1 LRPNRSLSA
10 SGILQRMAGVRA
22 NIARRDTVATE
33 HSKGKTMNPYKKRMK
48 RGFEILEKMGR
59 EKTML
64 DQKELYPEL
73 YDLSVGHL
81 FGDIWSRPHLTLRER
96 ELITLA
102 ANIALARPVGT
113 HSHYRSAQRL
123 GLTKEQIM
131 EVIIHVGHYAGWPAL
146 ALAQG
151 QFGQVLR
158 EDAEKGKEGKKK
170 KAKK

>member
-1 LRPNRSLSA
+1 
-10 SGILQRMAGVRA
+10 
-22 NIARRDTVATE
+22 
-33 HSKGKTMNPYKKRMK
+33 MNAYKKRMK

-59 EKTML
+59 ERTML

-96 ELITLA
+96 ELLTLA

-123 GLTKEQIM
+123 GFTKEQIM
-131 EVIIHVGHYAGWPAL
+131 EIIIHVGHYAGWPAI
-146 ALAQG
+146 ALAAG
-151 QFGQVLR
+151 QFNQVLN
-158 EDAEKGKEGKKK
+158 EDGPKAKGGKGKKSKK
-170 KAKK
+170 